1 MRGWVVAGVMV
12 IAAGLAACGG
22 AGSDRGGSASGVP
35 GSDRSGEGPSG
46 LAGSDRSG
54 EGAPD
59 LSGSDRSGEGSPDLR
74 SPSPRPAP
82 ALAGEGDTTSTSPS
96 ASASAWPLAIDT
108 HIDTTQRMLDTTD
121 DIADALS
128 GGHVDF
134 PRMRAGGLSGAF
146 FSIWV
151 DPRRFHGEDAW
162 ERARALVAAVRSEVE
177 RHPDQ
182 AALCTTGAEVR
193 AAHASGRIAVLMGIE
208 GAHAL
213 GDAPVPTLLERLDE
227 LFALGCRYM
236 TITWTNDNVFA
247 HASTGGHPSRGLTDD
262 GRTLIAHMNELGM
275 IPDVSHVSD
284 RTFFDVLEVSRRPPM
299 ASHSATRALSPHRRN
314 VTDAMIR
321 AMAEH
326 HGVICVNY
334 YAAFV
339 DAAYGDARREVEHAH
354 AAEFGAIEG
363 RSWVS
368 SGPRN
373 ALLHTLAPELRAP
386 TIQALGAHFAHV
398 VEIGGLETAC
408 LGSDFDGAGELAGL
422 SDAGDLPQL
431 YAELERR
438 GLALA
443 PILGENVLRVLDAN
457 APTP

>member
-1 MRGWVVAGVMV
+1 MRAWV
-12 IAAGLAACGG
+12 IATALGIGMITAACGESTPTPVR
-22 AGSDRGGSASGVP
+22 AGDRVPTDRTGV
-35 GSDRSGEGPSG
+35 D
-46 LAGSDRSG
+46 
-54 EGAPD
+54 
-59 LSGSDRSGEGSPDLR
+59 SPELR
-74 SPSPRPAP
+74 SPSPQPSP
-82 ALAGEGDTTSTSPS
+82 ALAEEEDPPAGSGSTERSISISTSTSTS
-96 ASASAWPLAIDT
+96 TSTTDTTDADAGAARWPLAIDT

-121 DIADALS
+121 DIADALD

-151 DPRRFHGEDAW
+151 DPRRYEGEAAW

-182 AALCTTGAEVR
+182 AALCTTATEVR

-213 GDAPVPTLLERLDE
+213 GDAPVPTLIERLDE
-227 LFALGCRYM
+227 LYGLGCRYL

-247 HASTGGHPSRGLTDD
+247 HASTGGHPARGLTED
-262 GRTLIAHMNELGM
+262 GRTLITHMNELGM

-284 RTFFDVLEVSRRPPM
+284 RTFFDVLALSSRPPM

-339 DAAYGDARREVEHAH
+339 DAAYGDARHEVEHAH
-354 AAEFGAIEG
+354 AAELRAIEG

-373 ALLHTLAPELRAP
+373 ALLHSLAPELHAP
-386 TIQALGAHFAHV
+386 TIRALGAHFAHV
-398 VEIGGLETAC
+398 VEIGGIETAC

-422 SDAGDLPQL
+422 TDAADLPQL

-457 APTP
+457 APAP

>member
-1 MRGWVVAGVMV
+1 MRGWV
-12 IAAGLAACGG
+12 IAAALGIGVLAAACGESTPTPARPG
-22 AGSDRGGSASGVP
+22 AAEGEVVAP
-35 GSDRSGEGPSG
+35 ADRSGV
-46 LAGSDRSG
+46 D
-54 EGAPD
+54 
-59 LSGSDRSGEGSPDLR
+59 SPEPR
-74 SPSPRPAP
+74 SPSPPPSA
-82 ALAGEGDTTSTSPS
+82 AVASEGDPPGGSGATSGSTSD
-96 ASASAWPLAIDT
+96 ADAGATAHWPLAIDT

-121 DIADALS
+121 DIADALE

-151 DPRRFHGEDAW
+151 DPRRYPGEAGW

-182 AALCTTGAEVR
+182 AALCTTSAEVR

-213 GDAPVPTLLERLDE
+213 GAAPVPTLLERLDE
-227 LFALGCRYM
+227 LFGLGCRYM

-262 GRTLIAHMNELGM
+262 GRTLIAHMNALGM

-284 RTFFDVLEVSRRPPM
+284 RTFFDVLALSSHPPM

-339 DAAYGDARREVEHAH
+339 DAAYGDARHEVEHAH
-354 AAEFGAIEG
+354 AEEFRAIEG

-373 ALLHTLAPELRAP
+373 ALLHSLAPALRAP
-386 TIQALGAHFAHV
+386 TITSLGAHFAHV
-398 VEIGGLETAC
+398 VELGGIETAC

-422 SDAGDLPQL
+422 TDAGDLPEL

-443 PILGENVLRVLDAN
+443 PILGENVLRVLEAN
-457 APTP
+457 APAP